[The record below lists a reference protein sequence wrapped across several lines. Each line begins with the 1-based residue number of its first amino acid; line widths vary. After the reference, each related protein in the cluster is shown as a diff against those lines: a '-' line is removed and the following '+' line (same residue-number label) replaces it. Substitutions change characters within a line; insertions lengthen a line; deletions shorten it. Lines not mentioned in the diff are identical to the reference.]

1 MLSII
6 HKKAYQDFLFWLR
19 QLENYLQSS
28 DKSSDIGAKN
38 LQEQEIWLNLSQI
51 FQQQIISL
59 TDENLEGETAS
70 SWLSLQTE
78 LQREFRLLKTDWLFW
93 VSARQPATKTKR
105 SKAIVERLQKL
116 IAYCQILLS

>member
-19 QLENYLQSS
+19 QLENYLQ
-28 DKSSDIGAKN
+28 SSDIGAKN

-70 SWLSLQTE
+70 SWISLQTE

-116 IAYCQILLS
+116 ITYCQILLS